1 MKVSKIQLQD
11 FEILAQNHG
20 FTLGRSINIS
30 DSFDSDESE
39 ELTIDLFIDISD
51 RFGVYLFSVAGRRYI
66 NEELID
72 ELIASYRLNNPISA
86 LWQYIES
93 ERENGRGVYPDDIV
107 MIQHRLKSAHR
118 MFWELICDLYLSIAP
133 TLQEKLF
140 IS

>member
-1 MKVSKIQLQD
+1 MKVPKIQLQD

-20 FTLGRSINIS
+20 FTLARSVNIS

-51 RFGVYLFSVAGRRYI
+51 RFGVYLFSVSGRRYI

-107 MIQHRLKSAHR
+107 MIQHRLESAHR
-118 MFWELICDLYLSIAP
+118 MFWELICDIYLSIAP
-133 TLQEKLF
+133 TLQERLF